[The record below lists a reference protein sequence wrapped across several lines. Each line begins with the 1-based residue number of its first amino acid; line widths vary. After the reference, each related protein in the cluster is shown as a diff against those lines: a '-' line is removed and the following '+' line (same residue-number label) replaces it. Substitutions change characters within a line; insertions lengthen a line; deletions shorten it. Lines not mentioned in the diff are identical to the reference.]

1 MMLIKSYA
9 IGFIYIVCVRA
20 VSIIIFFSHRL
31 KMLTQTPTKW
41 YSLLEIPS
49 RNVTGD
55 TRVNPRSCLLNI
67 YLFGVTEISEPWW
80 LLMLKF
86 VCMSLYLPS
95 DDFNVKQ
102 KYIYRYKYFVYVSC
116 EWEFFFSRCDQ
127 LCRNLMVLQRSHNKL
142 FRVYRYMY
150 VFNIFCADF
159 NETKINK

>member
-55 TRVNPRSCLLNI
+55 TRVNPRPCLLNI

-95 DDFNVKQ
+95 DDFNVKN
-102 KYIYRYKYFVYVSC
+102 KSTFIGITILCMFHVSGN
-116 EWEFFFSRCDQ
+116 FFFLDVIS
-127 LCRNLMVLQRSHNKL
+127 
-142 FRVYRYMY
+142 Y
-150 VFNIFCADF
+150 VEI
-159 NETKINK
+159 

>member
-95 DDFNVKQ
+95 DDFNVKN
-102 KYIYRYKYFVYVSC
+102 KSTFIGITILCMFHVR
-116 EWEFFFSRCDQ
+116 FFFSRCDQ